1 MKKQLL
7 CLALALAL
15 LAPLAQAVGDDLVL
29 RAGSHLTEVY
39 GYTQADADAFEFE
52 EDGQGGLR
60 FWHRDY
66 PLWVYTLGNEPYPY
80 SHTPFYRG
88 NFPRYPGE
96 AAIRQVLYKA
106 RENAWFENWTPTA
119 MRALQQEMLAAG
131 SIQPTLSLSYGLSN
145 GDITAA
151 QAVEEFFISCLG
163 QPILWAL
170 SARQWRDEVLKS
182 SGLQAEQAY
191 VLPDGASVPVSQ
203 ASGASLVRTEFQQ
216 NIPGFVRELFSH
228 PQLSGWTCLGGVV
241 NEHTDQVPEA
251 SGSGVIAFEKEGE
264 RLLVM
269 LQKNKDRGWQLLP
282 VSYQALHKGREIR
295 LRGYGSSMAVRIEYP
310 LGTDEMEVFTVL
322 PYGLGQRGAALRL
335 DSYQRLNHKT
345 GELFMAQSTLNGWT
359 LTTQDA
365 QGVAEELA
373 QPLAVIGF
381 MEAITSLDD
390 FPNTKA
396 AWKSREGRLLP
407 EGIAMLSGVHLRQ
420 ETSSR
425 SRDLG
430 LMNPGTLISV
440 LGYEAGD
447 PHPWLKAQIGLKTGY
462 VSTAYV
468 NPPESQ
474 YGNAST
480 FVSPLPVAKA
490 NKALALKSG
499 TGLLDAKVT
508 DLAQGS
514 KMHVLCE
521 QNGWLYVVVPRGEI
535 GWLMDVAGTYGY
547 VRPGDVTI
555 SATAIQ
561 ADWISE

>member
-1 MKKQLL
+1 
-7 CLALALAL
+7 
-15 LAPLAQAVGDDLVL
+15 
-29 RAGSHLTEVY
+29 
-39 GYTQADADAFEFE
+39 
-52 EDGQGGLR
+52 
-60 FWHRDY
+60 
-66 PLWVYTLGNEPYPY
+66 
-80 SHTPFYRG
+80 
-88 NFPRYPGE
+88 
-96 AAIRQVLYKA
+96 
-106 RENAWFENWTPTA
+106 
-119 MRALQQEMLAAG
+119 
-131 SIQPTLSLSYGLSN
+131 
-145 GDITAA
+145 
-151 QAVEEFFISCLG
+151 
-163 QPILWAL
+163 
-170 SARQWRDEVLKS
+170 
-182 SGLQAEQAY
+182 
-191 VLPDGASVPVSQ
+191 
-203 ASGASLVRTEFQQ
+203 
-216 NIPGFVRELFSH
+216 
-228 PQLSGWTCLGGVV
+228 
-241 NEHTDQVPEA
+241 
-251 SGSGVIAFEKEGE
+251 
-264 RLLVM
+264 M
-269 LQKNKDRGWQLLP
+269 LQKSKDRGWQLLP
-282 VSYQALHKGREIR
+282 VSYQALHKGREVR

-310 LGTDEMEVFTVL
+310 LGTDETEVFTVL
-322 PYGLGQRGAALRL
+322 PYGLEQNGAALRL

-345 GELFMAQSTLNGWT
+345 GELFMAQSALNGWT

-365 QGVAEELA
+365 QGTTEELA

-390 FPNTKA
+390 FPTTKA
-396 AWKSREGRLLP
+396 DWKSREGRLLP

-480 FVSPLPVAKA
+480 FVSPLPAAKA

-561 ADWISE
+561 ADWIGE